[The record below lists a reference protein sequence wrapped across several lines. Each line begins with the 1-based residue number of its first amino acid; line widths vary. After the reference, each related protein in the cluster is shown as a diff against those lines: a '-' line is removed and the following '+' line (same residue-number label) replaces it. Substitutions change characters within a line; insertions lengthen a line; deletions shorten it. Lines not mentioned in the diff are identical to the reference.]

1 MEVTPHR
8 RLCMHVNRIHAH
20 THICHPPH
28 LALYREATDVSA
40 ATNQTLELSKFSEAT
55 YE

>member
-1 MEVTPHR
+1 MEYL
-8 RLCMHVNRIHAH
+8 RLGKSTEHMH
-20 THICHPPH
+20 THTYAHICRLPC
-28 LALYREATDVSA
+28 LALCREATDVAA